1 MLKLVIVEDEDI
13 IRRGLI
19 ETIDW
24 QEMGA
29 EVRGSAADG
38 EEALAVI
45 SKVSPDVVLTDVR
58 MPVMDGLTATSAIR
72 SSDREDA
79 KHIPII
85 ALSGDVQLEGEKQ
98 SMQAGMNAYLCKP
111 VEPEL
116 LYKTLEEWICNK
128 R

>member
-29 EVRGSAADG
+29 EVSGSAADG

-45 SKVSPDVVLTDVR
+45 SQVSPDVVLTDVR
-58 MPVMDGLTATSAIR
+58 MPVMDGLELARKLQEIDSSIQVIFLTSHA
-72 SSDREDA
+72 DFE
-79 KHIPII
+79 
-85 ALSGDVQLEGEKQ
+85 
-98 SMQAGMNAYLCKP
+98 
-111 VEPEL
+111 
-116 LYKTLEEWICNK
+116 
-128 R
+128 